1 MQSVFRYI
9 KVAGERILEIYS
21 TEPKNISEYIEIDV
35 DDSIQDIEVLMFY
48 IYEDGQIYK
57 TDKYVQRKKHRV
69 ELKEIQIWL
78 SNNDWK
84 ANKIV
89 TGEWETTDQ
98 RWLDYLAE
106 RSAKRARQDE
116 LTLLLAE

>member
-1 MQSVFRYI
+1 MFRYI

-48 IYEDGQIYK
+48 IYEDGQIHK
-57 TDKYVQRKKHRV
+57 TDKYVQRKKHKV

-78 SNNDWK
+78 SNND
-84 ANKIV
+84 
-89 TGEWETTDQ
+89 
-98 RWLDYLAE
+98 
-106 RSAKRARQDE
+106 
-116 LTLLLAE
+116 

>member
-1 MQSVFRYI
+1 VFRYI

-78 SNNDWK
+78 SNND
-84 ANKIV
+84 
-89 TGEWETTDQ
+89 
-98 RWLDYLAE
+98 
-106 RSAKRARQDE
+106 
-116 LTLLLAE
+116 

>member
-1 MQSVFRYI
+1 MFRYI

-78 SNNDWK
+78 SNND
-84 ANKIV
+84 
-89 TGEWETTDQ
+89 
-98 RWLDYLAE
+98 
-106 RSAKRARQDE
+106 
-116 LTLLLAE
+116 